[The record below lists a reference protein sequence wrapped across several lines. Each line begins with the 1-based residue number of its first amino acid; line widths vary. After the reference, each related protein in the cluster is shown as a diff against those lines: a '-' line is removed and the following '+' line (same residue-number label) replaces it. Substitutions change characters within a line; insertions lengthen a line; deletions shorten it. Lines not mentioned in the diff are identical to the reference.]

1 MKTKSIVLFISGIL
15 LLNLLSVNIFAIKNT
30 VSPEDFFPMNEI
42 RLEINGIIVAHFKEI
57 SGLESETEIILN
69 KIVLK
74 RGFVNDPSL
83 IEWFNEIVDE
93 CESISKSSEISFVIK
108 EKKFTK
114 GFTNS
119 CEPRNESERKSGS
132 VIILDRSGGEVLIY
146 NFFEAWPTRWK
157 APSLD
162 SKGDTHM
169 IEELEFVVE
178 KIERA

>member
-1 MKTKSIVLFISGIL
+1 MNTKLLFLFIGGIL
-15 LLNLLSVNIFAIKNT
+15 LLSLLSVNVFAIKKT
-30 VSPEDFFPMNEI
+30 VSQKDFFPKNEI
-42 RLEINGIIVAHFKEI
+42 KLEINGIIVAHFKEV
-57 SGLESETEIILN
+57 SGLESESEIILN

-74 RGFVNDPSL
+74 RGFVNDPS
-83 IEWFNEIVDE
+83 IIRWFNEIIDE

-108 EKKFTK
+108 EKKFSK

-132 VIILDRSGGEVLIY
+132 VIILDRSGGEVLRY